1 LLDFIQT
8 NFLNQKQANMDNKNT
23 GDSFKSY
30 EEALAFLYKAIDY
43 EKLISYQYNA
53 ATFSLDRMVRMLEYA
68 GNPHKKFPS
77 IHITGTKG
85 KGSTSIMMSTIL
97 EHAGLTTGLFTSPHL
112 IDLKERI
119 QINSQKISEEE
130 FAGNLNE
137 FRPYI
142 QHLRDTEP
150 SASPTFFEILTAV
163 AMLYFKKKHVD
174 IAVLEVGLGGRLDST
189 NVVIPQVSVITN
201 VALDHTAIL
210 GNTISSIAYEKA
222 GIIKQGVPVVSAVE
236 APEALAVIEK
246 TCKEKGARLYLLG
259 REILISECGMRNAD
273 LSPNP
278 LVPNPKFEIRNSKSK
293 VQSPQSAIVR
303 LSTHDEVRNRSTEHS
318 RRSPQS
324 ERGLLC
330 KIKTWRHTYPNIFL
344 PLVGAHQAKNC
355 ALVLGALEIM
365 REQGT
370 ISIDDETI
378 RKALAQVYCPARVEV
393 IGKNP
398 LIILDYAHTV
408 DSMKFLRESLLG
420 NFTFNKLILV
430 LGFSQ
435 DKDLDNIL
443 KEIVSVGDSIIVT
456 RSKNPRAALPEDLS
470 QRIEKLCG
478 KQAEILDNTHDA
490 VTTAKQ
496 TASRGDLIC
505 ITGSAYIAGEAKQA
519 LDSSLVKT
527 E

>member
-1 LLDFIQT
+1 
-8 NFLNQKQANMDNKNT
+8 MDDKNT
-23 GDSFKSY
+23 GTGFQSY

-53 ATFSLDRMVRMLEYA
+53 STFSLDRMVKMLEYV
-68 GNPHKKFPS
+68 GNPHKSFPS

-97 EHAGLTTGLFTSPHL
+97 EHAGLRTGLFTSPHL

-119 QINSQKISEEE
+119 QINNQNISEEE
-130 FAGNLNE
+130 FAGSLNKL
-137 FRPYI
+137 RPYI
-142 QHLRDTEP
+142 QHLRDTAP

-163 AMLYFKKKHVD
+163 AMLYFKKKQVD
-174 IAVLEVGLGGRLDST
+174 MAVLEVGLGGRLDST

-201 VALDHTAIL
+201 VGLDHTAIL
-210 GNTISSIAYEKA
+210 GNTLSSIAYEKA

-236 APEALAVIEK
+236 SPEALSVIEK
-246 TCKEKGARLYLLG
+246 TCKEKDARLYLLG
-259 REILISECGMRNAD
+259 RDIWISDFGFRISD
-273 LSPNP
+273 FGLG
-278 LVPNPKFEIRNSKSK
+278 NS
-293 VQSPQSAIVR
+293 VIY
-303 LSTHDEVRNRSTEHS
+303 
-318 RRSPQS
+318 PQS

-330 KIKTWRHTYPNIFL
+330 KIRTWRHTYPEIFL

-355 ALVLGALEIM
+355 ALALGALEIM

-408 DSMKFLRESLLG
+408 DSMKSLRESIQG
-420 NFTFNKLILV
+420 NFKFNKLILV

-443 KEIVSVGDSIIVT
+443 KEIVSVGDSILVT
-456 RSKNPRAALPEDLS
+456 QSKNPRAAAPEDLCK
-470 QRIEKLCG
+470 RIERLCG
-478 KQAEILDNTHDA
+478 KHAEILDNTHDA
-490 VTTAKQ
+490 VVAAKKK
-496 TASRGDLIC
+496 ASKEDLLC
-505 ITGSAYIAGEAKQA
+505 ITGSAYIAGEAKQT
-519 LDSSLVKT
+519 LSTYIGK
-527 E
+527 

>member
-1 LLDFIQT
+1 LKKNKA
-8 NFLNQKQANMDNKNT
+8 NFQ
-23 GDSFKSY
+23 SY

-53 ATFSLDRMVRMLEYA
+53 STFSLDRMAKMLEYA
-68 GNPHKKFPS
+68 GNPHKAFPS

-97 EHAGLTTGLFTSPHL
+97 ERAGLSTGLFTSPHL

-119 QINSQKISEEE
+119 QINRQNISEEE
-130 FAGNLNE
+130 FTSNLNE
-137 FRPYI
+137 LRPYI

-201 VALDHTAIL
+201 VGLDHTAIL
-210 GNTISSIAYEKA
+210 GNTLSSIAYEKA
-222 GIIKQGVPVVSAVE
+222 GIIKQGVPIVSAVE
-236 APEALAVIEK
+236 SPEALSVIEK
-246 TCKEKGARLYLLG
+246 TCGEKNARLYLLG
-259 REILISECGMRNAD
+259 RDIWISECGMQNAD
-273 LSPNP
+273 ASPTP
-278 LVPNPKFEIRNSKSK
+278 QIQNPKSK
-293 VQSPQSAIVR
+293 
-303 LSTHDEVRNRSTEHS
+303 
-318 RRSPQS
+318 
-324 ERGLLC
+324 RGSLC
-330 KIKTWRHTYPNIFL
+330 KIRTWRHTYDNIFL

-355 ALVLGALEIM
+355 AMALGALEVM
-365 REQGT
+365 REQGN

-378 RKALAQVYCPARVEV
+378 RDALAHVYCPARVEV
-393 IGKNP
+393 VGENP

-420 NFTFNKLILV
+420 NFTFHKLILV

-443 KEIVSVGDSIIVT
+443 REIITTGDSIIVT
-456 RSKNPRAALPEDLS
+456 RSKNPRAADPEDLYK
-470 QRIEKLCG
+470 RIEMLFG
-478 KQAEILDNTHDA
+478 KHAEIFDNTQDA
-490 VTTAKQ
+490 VIAARQK
-496 TASRGDLIC
+496 ASKGDLIC
-505 ITGSAYIAGEAKQA
+505 ITGSAYIAGEAKQS
-519 LDSSLVKT
+519 LDSSLIKT